1 MMLFKS
7 KIALI
12 TLALLLSQPAF
23 SLEKMRWYSI
33 EYIVFEHNNVPSQ
46 LTEKWTK
53 EPLQMPEHA
62 RELNT
67 RSGQPAFSPLAINQQ
82 QLHGVYK
89 RLMQL
94 SSYTPLHHGG
104 WIQPVDETSS
114 KLGVQILQQLGHNRL
129 EGSITFHRGNY
140 LHLDI
145 DLQLS
150 EPSPVSAIQNE
161 SSYPTIAAHQRYRL
175 IESRRIKSSES
186 NYFDHPRLGV
196 IAIVEAIDSPLAA
209 VETNDLINEKQL
221 QAGAFETR
229 GTNAGSKINEN

>member
-12 TLALLLSQPAF
+12 TLVVLLSYPAF
-23 SLEKMRWYSI
+23 SLEQMRWYSI

-46 LTEKWTK
+46 LAEEWTK
-53 EPLQMPEHA
+53 DPLHMPEHA

-67 RSGQPAFSPLAINQQ
+67 RSGQQAFSPLAINQQ

-89 RLMQL
+89 RLTQL
-94 SSYTPLHHGG
+94 NAYTPLHHGG
-104 WIQPVDETSS
+104 WIQPLDESS
-114 KLGVQILQQLGHNRL
+114 PKLGVQIRQQLGHNRL

-150 EPSPVSAIQNE
+150 DSSQVSTLQHDSA
-161 SSYPTIAAHQRYRL
+161 YPALTTATRYRL
-175 IESRRIKSSES
+175 FESRRIKSSES

-209 VETNDLINEKQL
+209 VETNDLIDEKQL

-229 GTNAGSKINEN
+229 GTNTDSKINEN